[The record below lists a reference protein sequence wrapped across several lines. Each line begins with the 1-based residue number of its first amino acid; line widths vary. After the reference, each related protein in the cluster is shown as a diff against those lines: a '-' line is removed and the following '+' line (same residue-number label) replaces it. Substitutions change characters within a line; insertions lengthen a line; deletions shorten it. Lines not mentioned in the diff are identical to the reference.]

1 MAVNKNFVVK
11 NGLEVNSDLLLAD
24 ATNSRV
30 GVGTSV
36 PSYTLHVLGGIG
48 ATDLRVTGVTTL
60 SSDLKVGAGGTG
72 FVVVTDASTGAGR
85 SVGIRTDLPEYTL
98 DVRGPVSTGTTA
110 LYVYGD
116 TRITGDLF
124 VDDIPFDDATMQDLT
139 VTDTLTVAGVTT
151 LASSGGITTTGGQ
164 LYVGTEL
171 SVSGV
176 TSLSTLEVSSTVTA
190 TDKEI
195 YTQFDIT
202 NNGSSAFQYASTG
215 IGFTE
220 ATDNPTISLV
230 RGKKYHFSV
239 NASGHP
245 FQIQTSY
252 QNTSGTAFVD
262 GITNNGAAVGVVTFK
277 VPFNAPDTLYY
288 QCTNHVGM
296 AGTFIIGG
304 QGLGIR
310 SEGTTI
316 IERGVTDINFAS
328 TNGTAITVD
337 TNNSVGIATVT
348 FAPGVS
354 LGLAIA
360 LGG

>member
-1 MAVNKNFVVK
+1 MI
-11 NGLEVNSDLLLAD
+11 
-24 ATNSRV
+24 
-30 GVGTSV
+30 
-36 PSYTLHVLGGIG
+36 LH
-48 ATDLRVTGVTTL
+48 
-60 SSDLKVGAGGTG
+60 
-72 FVVVTDASTGAGR
+72 
-85 SVGIRTDLPEYTL
+85 
-98 DVRGPVSTGTTA
+98 
-110 LYVYGD
+110 
-116 TRITGDLF
+116 
-124 VDDIPFDDATMQDLT
+124 
-139 VTDTLTVAGVTT
+139 
-151 LASSGGITTTGGQ
+151 
-164 LYVGTEL
+164 
-171 SVSGV
+171 
-176 TSLSTLEVSSTVTA
+176 
-190 TDKEI
+190 
-195 YTQFDIT
+195 
-202 NNGSSAFQYASTG
+202 NGSSAFQYASTG

-262 GITNNGAAVGVVTFK
+262 GITNNGAAVGVVTKFHLMH
-277 VPFNAPDTLYY
+277 TLYY

>member
-110 LYVYGD
+110 LYVQGD
-116 TRITGDLF
+116 ARITGDLF
-124 VDDIPFDDATMQDLT
+124 VDDITFDDANMQDLT
-139 VTDTLTVAGVTT
+139 VTDTLTVAGITT

-164 LYVGTEL
+164 LYVASDI

-176 TSLSTLEVSSTVTA
+176 ITA
-190 TDKEI
+190 TSFTGLGQI
-195 YTQFDIT
+195 GV
-202 NNGSSAFQYASTG
+202 GS
-215 IGFTE
+215 E
-220 ATDNPTISLV
+220 
-230 RGKKYHFSV
+230 
-239 NASGHP
+239 
-245 FQIQTSY
+245 
-252 QNTSGTAFVD
+252 
-262 GITNNGAAVGVVTFK
+262 
-277 VPFNAPDTLYY
+277 
-288 QCTNHVGM
+288 
-296 AGTFIIGG
+296 GTFI
-304 QGLGIR
+304 
-310 SEGTTI
+310 GT
-316 IERGVTDINFAS
+316 GVTMVDFKSSNAG
-328 TNGTAITVD
+328 NTVD
-337 TNNSVGIATVT
+337 VTTGIATVT
-348 FAPGVS
+348 VQAGAS
-354 LGLAIA
+354 IGLVIA

>member
-1 MAVNKNFVVK
+1 MYVQ
-11 NGLEVNSDLLLAD
+11 GD
-24 ATNSRV
+24 A
-30 GVGTSV
+30 
-36 PSYTLHVLGGIG
+36 
-48 ATDLRVTGVTTL
+48 
-60 SSDLKVGAGGTG
+60 
-72 FVVVTDASTGAGR
+72 
-85 SVGIRTDLPEYTL
+85 
-98 DVRGPVSTGTTA
+98 
-110 LYVYGD
+110 
-116 TRITGDLF
+116 RITGDLF
-124 VDDIPFDDATMQDLT
+124 VDDITFDDATMQDLT
-139 VTDTLTVAGVTT
+139 VTDTLNVAGVTT
-151 LASSGGITTTGGQ
+151 LS
-164 LYVGTEL
+164 
-171 SVSGV
+171 
-176 TSLSTLEVSSTVTA
+176 STLEVGSTVTA

-202 NNGSSAFQYASTG
+202 NNGSAAFQYASTG

-252 QNTSGTAFVD
+252 QNTGGTAFVD

-328 TNGTAITVD
+328 TNGTAISVD

-348 FAPGVS
+348 FTPGVS